1 MTSKGFGNPAG
12 FFATA
17 AITVA
22 LGFGVAV
29 GAPVTHLASDE
40 GPNLVPS
47 VPSVSLVRTVAAA
60 HAHTGNPN
68 AATAGTDGDEGP
80 NIITAATDGDEGP
93 NIITAATDGDEGPNI
108 VVAGTDGDEGPNVVA
123 V

>member
-1 MTSKGFGNPAG
+1 MTSKGFTNPAG

-29 GAPVTHLASDE
+29 GAPVTHPASDE

-47 VPSVSLVRTVAAA
+47 VSLVRTVATTSS
-60 HAHTGNPN
+60 HTGNPN
-68 AATAGTDGDEGP
+68 ATTTGTDGDEGP
-80 NIITAATDGDEGP
+80 NVITVATDGDEGP
-93 NIITAATDGDEGPNI
+93 NVITVATDGDEGPNVI
-108 VVAGTDGDEGPNVVA
+108 TAGTDGDEGPNVVA

>member
-1 MTSKGFGNPAG
+1 MTSKGFATSAS

-29 GAPVTHLASDE
+29 GTSVTRPASDE

-47 VPSVSLVRTVAAA
+47 VSIARTVATKP
-60 HAHTGNPN
+60 AHTGNPN

-80 NIITAATDGDEGP
+80 NVITA
-93 NIITAATDGDEGPNI
+93 
-108 VVAGTDGDEGPNVVA
+108 GTNGDEGPNVITAGTNGDEGPNVIA

>member
-1 MTSKGFGNPAG
+1 MTSKGITNPAG

-29 GAPVTHLASDE
+29 GAPVTHPASDE

-47 VPSVSLVRTVAAA
+47 VSFVRTVATTPAP
-60 HAHTGNPN
+60 TGNPN
-68 AATAGTDGDEGP
+68 AATTGTDGDEGP
-80 NIITAATDGDEGP
+80 NVVTAATDGDEGP
-93 NIITAATDGDEGPNI
+93 NVIAAGTNGDEGPNVI
-108 VVAGTDGDEGPNVVA
+108 TAATNGDEGPNVVT